1 MLRLPAVAGRFYPSD
16 AIELTRAIREYTA
29 WPAGSTTPS
38 TRTGEPLRRVKAC
51 LVPHA
56 GYIYSGHVTGAV
68 LKRILLPRRIILLGV
83 RHRPHGAPAA
93 ILTNG
98 AWRTPLGDV
107 PIDERLAR
115 SLLDKSPVLQED
127 EVAHHGEHSLE
138 VQLPF
143 LQVLAPGCKFVPI
156 ALAMLPFE
164 QLIQL
169 GQAIA
174 SVLAAPTE
182 PVLLLATS
190 DLNHYQDDATTREK
204 DRKAIDHML
213 ALDSRGLYDTCHR
226 EAISMCGLAAAVT
239 MLAAL
244 GHLGAKRAELVRYA
258 TSADISGNRSAVVG
272 YAGMLFD

>member
-1 MLRLPAVAGRFYPSD
+1 
-16 AIELTRAIREYTA
+16 
-29 WPAGSTTPS
+29 
-38 TRTGEPLRRVKAC
+38 
-51 LVPHA
+51 
-56 GYIYSGHVTGAV
+56 
-68 LKRILLPRRIILLGV
+68 
-83 RHRPHGAPAA
+83 
-93 ILTNG
+93 
-98 AWRTPLGDV
+98 
-107 PIDERLAR
+107 
-115 SLLDKSPVLQED
+115 
-127 EVAHHGEHSLE
+127 
-138 VQLPF
+138 
-143 LQVLAPGCKFVPI
+143 
-156 ALAMLPFE
+156 MLPFE